1 MADMVAFVTSIQVY
15 IFGGNS
21 MTQSQITRSRV
32 MRRIGVAVA
41 ATIAITTMASTGS
54 QAASKPNASKY
65 GGEVKVGIFDTFPG
79 FCVGNNPAN
88 SSLMATRTVYES
100 LFEKTRGGDYI
111 GLLAK
116 GASASQDLKT
126 WTVEL
131 KSGITFHNGEA
142 FDAAAVV
149 KNIEAGSGL
158 TYVKAYLGGGAAAA
172 GAKAYLLGTAVPFDS
187 NIISAVAGDTTHVVF
202 TLDRA
207 QNDFPGTLY
216 ASGRAFMRAP
226 AQLLDKTTCAQ
237 TPIGTGPFKIV
248 SWNTDEMIVQ
258 KNASYWRT
266 DPVSGAKL
274 PYLDKITFTN
284 VKEGSQRAAAVRKG
298 SVDAAMFSGASE
310 GTFIKDLRH
319 RKSVVTEFKSGYEY
333 YPSLWLNQ
341 GKPGSPF
348 KNIHARNAVLSCLD
362 RENYVKAR
370 TKGEA
375 QVATSLVGKSNPMYT
390 TRGFQKYDPTYAKA
404 EVALYKADTG
414 ATSLTFIGPSDVSST
429 SISNSKFLQT
439 MWAACDITYNFVVEE
454 GAVII
459 AKAFNASPTAGAYY
473 NAYDAISILL
483 FEGTDVTFNLPFLL
497 TNAFPTAS
505 KSPMAAFFRTSLG
518 TILGL
523 NHHSDTTVDT
533 AFYAGEAANS
543 KAGAQAQYQNG
554 TAILQS
560 QAIMGSVLNFYYDFF
575 AGKTLGG
582 IGTLQ
587 IEKGKS
593 QRLVTNWGIDWTGV
607 YKK

>member
-172 GAKAYLLGTAVPFDS
+172 GAKAYLLGTAVPYDS

>member
-1 MADMVAFVTSIQVY
+1 
-15 IFGGNS
+15 
-21 MTQSQITRSRV
+21 

-41 ATIAITTMASTGS
+41 ATIAISTLASTGS
-54 QAASKPNASKY
+54 QAASRPTKSKY

-116 GASASQDLKT
+116 GATASADLKT
-126 WTVEL
+126 WTIEL
-131 KSGITFHNGEA
+131 KTGIKFHNGED
-142 FDAAAVV
+142 FNAAAVV
-149 KNIEAGSGL
+149 ANVEAGMGVATLKSGF
-158 TYVKAYLGGGAAAA
+158 VKM
-172 GAKAYLLGTAVPFDS
+172 YLLGTAVPFDS
-187 NIISAVAGDTTHVVF
+187 NVISVVASDATHAVF

-226 AQLLDKTTCAQ
+226 AQLLDKTTCAS

-258 KNASYWRT
+258 KNADYWRT

-310 GTFIKDLRH
+310 GTFIKDLRQ
-319 RKSVVTEFKSGYEY
+319 RKSVVTEFKSPYEY

-348 KNIHARNAVLSCLD
+348 KNIHARNAVLSCMD
-362 RENYVKAR
+362 RVNYVKAR

-375 QVATSLVGKSNPMYT
+375 QVATSLVGKTNPMYT
-390 TRGFQKYDPTYAKA
+390 TRGFQKYNPTYAKA
-404 EVALYKADTG
+404 EVALYKQETG
-414 ATSLTFIGPSDVSST
+414 ATSLSFIGPSDTSST
-429 SISNSKFLQT
+429 SVSNSKFMQT
-439 MWAACDITYNFVVEE
+439 MWAACDITYNFVTEE

-459 AKAFNASPTAGAYY
+459 AKAFNASPTAGQYY

-497 TNAFPTAS
+497 TNAFPTGS
-505 KSPMAAFFRTSLG
+505 KSPVAAYFRSSLG

-543 KAGAQAQYQNG
+543 KAAAKTQYQNG
-554 TAILQS
+554 TAILQG
-560 QAIMGSVLNFYYDFF
+560 QAIMGSMLNFYYDFF
-575 AGKTLGG
+575 AGKKLGG